1 MIRGI
6 LGLFFGYVAFFIVT
20 FITLSATW
28 MTLGADRS
36 FQPGNY
42 MLTPLWLFISSI
54 FVLAAAVIGG
64 KICRFVSGRGWAV
77 FLMAVSV
84 LTLGLLAAI
93 PTLLGAE
100 GTAART
106 GEVSMLQ
113 AMTSQKAPAWYALLS
128 PLLSAGGVFIGGK
141 KKK

>member
-6 LGLFFGYVAFFIVT
+6 LGVILGYVALFATT

-36 FQPGNY
+36 FHPGNY
-42 MLTPLWLFISSI
+42 MLTPLWLVISSV
-54 FVLAAAVIGG
+54 FELASAIIGG
-64 KICRFVSGRGWAV
+64 KVCRVVSGRGWAV
-77 FLMAVSV
+77 FLMAVSA
-84 LTLGLLAAI
+84 LILGLVVAI

-100 GTAART
+100 GTPLRT

-113 AMTSQKAPAWYALLS
+113 AMASQKAPTWYVLLS
-128 PLLSAGGVFIGGK
+128 PFLTVAGVFIGGK